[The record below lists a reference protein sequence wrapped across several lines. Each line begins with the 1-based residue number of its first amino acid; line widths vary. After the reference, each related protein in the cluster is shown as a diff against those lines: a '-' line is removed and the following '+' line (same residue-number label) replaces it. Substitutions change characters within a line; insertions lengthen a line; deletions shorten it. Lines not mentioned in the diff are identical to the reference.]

1 MLAKLTRGNQ
11 ITIPKV
17 IIERLGLKV
26 GNDYV
31 DIEYENGIVYLK
43 PVDIE
48 ERIPSEAWDKFK
60 KKALKK
66 EKGDFTLSAHEAKGF
81 LTKRAKKN

>member
-11 ITIPKV
+11 ITIPKS
-17 IIERLGLKV
+17 IIERLGLKM
-26 GNDYV
+26 GRDYL

-48 ERIPSEAWDKFK
+48 DRIPNEAWDKFK
-60 KKALKK
+60 QGVLKK
-66 EKGDFTLSAHEAKGF
+66 EKGDVTLSAQKAEGF
-81 LTKRAKKN
+81 LAKRAKKT